1 LAETASAA
9 DPRRSPSRASRSP
22 ARSRTPQLEKAESTF
37 HKVSVVLL
45 KWLAR
50 KADLAID
57 ETIKAGIGVAKWS
70 AVAALAGGLAAERAK
85 LVSYI
90 LPF

>member
-1 LAETASAA
+1 MQRTQGDRHDARG
-9 DPRRSPSRASRSP
+9 DRPRRGGR
-22 ARSRTPQLEKAESTF
+22 PQLEKAESTF
-37 HKVSVVLL
+37 RKESVVLL

-50 KADLAID
+50 NADLAID
-57 ETIKAGIGVAKWS
+57 EIIKTGIGVAKWS

-90 LPF
+90 FPF